1 MTAKPSRA
9 RRSAT
14 YRPMP
19 PDATVTRATL
29 ACTSVIDVLPLGTGL
44 SAASRASTLVFGR
57 PPGAGGRHRTN
68 LSARTRQTDEGNFYR
83 GDVVE
88 WAGSSLG
95 PTRERLLARW
105 RQPVLRQNCVRRAWR
120 RVARLR

>member
-19 PDATVTRATL
+19 PDAPVTRATL

-44 SAASRASTLVFGR
+44 SAASRASTLVFGSR
-57 PPGAGGRHRTN
+57 RGPAGGTGRIFPQEHDR
-68 LSARTRQTDEGNFYR
+68 
-83 GDVVE
+83 
-88 WAGSSLG
+88 
-95 PTRERLLARW
+95 PTRETSIAVTSSNGQGALSGETHTRGT
-105 RQPVLRQNCVRRAWR
+105 
-120 RVARLR
+120 

>member
-1 MTAKPSRA
+1 MTAKPSRV

-19 PDATVTRATL
+19 PDAPVTRATL

-88 WAGSSLG
+88 WAGSSL
-95 PTRERLLARW
+95 W
-105 RQPVLRQNCVRRAWR
+105 RNSCQRDRKGEVWITIRNHSGRSCWGG
-120 RVARLR
+120 